1 MRLFIIVVA
10 LSLSAC
16 VAVEDTPATT
26 APDTPEVPSGSPSG
40 NQDDQTASR
49 TPDGGHRAFKPLSP
63 NNLIGQNQERLI
75 RLLGAPSF
83 KRRDA
88 PAEIWR
94 YRNQNCLLDLYLYP
108 PEGSGAARALQVT
121 FIEAR
126 TPQGPGA
133 QVASCLNALRNR
145 FLTKATS

>member
-1 MRLFIIVVA
+1 MRLFIIAAA

-26 APDTPEVPSGSPSG
+26 TPDTPEIPSGSASS

-49 TPDGGHRAFKPLSP
+49 TPDGGHKAFRPLSP

-75 RLLGAPSF
+75 RLLGVPSF

-94 YRNQNCLLDLYLYP
+94 YRNQNCLLDLYFYP
-108 PEGSGAARALQVT
+108 SKGSSAARALQVT
-121 FIEAR
+121 FVEAR
-126 TPQGPGA
+126 TPQGPS
-133 QVASCLNALRNR
+133 ASVTGCLNALRNR